1 MVKNNNKNN
10 NKRRNSKQ
18 NKKNNQKGGRV
29 VMPSEYYGIESGRYF
44 PSGSPELQIANSAY
58 GKNYPTSRGILIA
71 DNLSG
76 PDLGATKNSGMQTGG
91 RVTMPSEYYG
101 KNSGRYFQ
109 AGSPELQIANSA
121 YGKNYPTSRGI
132 LIADNLSGPDLGA
145 TRNSGMQTGGAEF
158 QYIVNPETGRKVSIH
173 GKTGQK
179 VLKNYV
185 NNLYN

>member
-1 MVKNNNKNN
+1 MVKNNNKNK

-18 NKKNNQKGGRV
+18 NKQK
-29 VMPSEYYGIESGRYF
+29 
-44 PSGSPELQIANSAY
+44 
-58 GKNYPTSRGILIA
+58 
-71 DNLSG
+71 
-76 PDLGATKNSGMQTGG
+76 GG
-91 RVTMPSEYYG
+91 RVTMPSEYFG
-101 KNSGRYFQ
+101 NDSGRYFQ
-109 AGSPELQIANSA
+109 NGAPELQMANSA
-121 YGKNYPTSRGI
+121 YGKNHPTSRGV

-145 TRNSGMQTGGAEF
+145 TRHSGMQTGGAEF